1 MNVLLTCAGRRNYL
15 VDYFKDAMDGKGRVL
30 AADQSDSAPA
40 LQIADASFVL
50 PNVYNPE
57 YIDRLLSVCLH
68 ERVRLVIPLNDLE
81 LPILAE
87 HKERFFAE
95 GIIVAVSDADVVAT
109 CFDKCQTLRF
119 AQEHGIA
126 KIGRASCRETV

>member
-57 YIDRLLSVCLH
+57 YIERLL
-68 ERVRLVIPLNDLE
+68 
-81 LPILAE
+81 
-87 HKERFFAE
+87 
-95 GIIVAVSDADVVAT
+95 
-109 CFDKCQTLRF
+109 
-119 AQEHGIA
+119 
-126 KIGRASCRETV
+126 